1 MKRFIAMLLV
11 VLTILSVIP
20 VSVSAETKM
29 PFKDVKTSH
38 WFYKAV
44 KYTYEKGIF
53 AANNKAG
60 DMFGPNV
67 AMTRG
72 MFVTV
77 LFRLS
82 GTDQTQYDG
91 KTVFTDVPK
100 NQWYAKAV
108 QWANEKGYVA
118 GMTPTTFNPNGKIT
132 RAQMAR
138 ILALYAADVDGY
150 DLTDVRESAFDK
162 YADASKVQAWAKE
175 GITWMSTK
183 GLISGMGTD
192 KGAPVLNPNGNATRA
207 QAAQILMGYMEY
219 HNGEYPVGS
228 LTLGDTDLSEFV
240 IVLGTT
246 AFDHGETDYCD
257 NIAAFL
263 NNVFE
268 AALGYK
274 LPVYRDTDRPYV
286 EGAKEILIGKTN
298 REGTAVTVDREG
310 MDRNTYIYEMQ
321 GDHLILASNEEMYA
335 TYYAATNFL
344 EDVLGVTYYGLDR
357 FGYTNMKAA
366 SIADGV
372 RVVESMDFD
381 YCSNFQY
388 GGEDYFLG
396 THGEGV
402 FVNASHNLNA
412 LGCID
417 PDCPYATEGTISYG
431 HHLEHYLKSDPCFTD
446 DKVIDKVIE
455 NVRANLEDEIGDN
468 KDAYV
473 HVWLNQ
479 DDLGD
484 YCKGLDADED
494 GVPDCDCK
502 QVYRLWGRS
511 APYVQIMTYVSEA
524 LTDEYPNVKYFSFSY
539 RQTAT
544 RPKLASEISDEEYEK
559 FLESYKDHKYIPPK
573 DITPPSN
580 CTVMVKTDDT
590 ACSSHDRYDTT
601 CPQNEKYID
610 RFSGWCELFD
620 SVCLHHFMVSDKYP
634 TNPFPNIYELWSDY
648 DFLCD
653 YPEAKAIRTCANF
666 HGNSTDFPG
675 MRAYLNS
682 KLYWDKEMTW
692 NEYSAMLNDYLKG
705 VYGDGWTYIR
715 EYIDTMEELSS
726 ENHWWTYGEQNDWYE
741 IITEAQWRDGN
752 FEYCKELLYKALEL
766 CSTEEQ
772 IRETEILTLCIDYI
786 ECQLAYRAGAK
797 NFSELSTAFTE
808 KQTRLGYEN
817 PENWAPE
824 LDPDKWIY

>member
-1 MKRFIAMLLV
+1 MKRLIAILLTV
-11 VLTILSVIP
+11 FTIISVIP
-20 VSVSAETKM
+20 FSVAAKEM
-29 PFKDVKTSH
+29 PFKDVRESH
-38 WFYKAV
+38 WFYNAV
-44 KYTYEKGIF
+44 KYTYDKGIF
-53 AANNKAG
+53 AANNAAG

-67 AMTRG
+67 SMTRA

-82 GTDQTQYDG
+82 GVDQTVYTG
-91 KTVFTDVPK
+91 ETVFTDVPV

-108 QWANEKGYVA
+108 QWANEKNYVA
-118 GMTPTTFNPNGKIT
+118 GMTATTFNPNGSIT

-138 ILALYAADVDGY
+138 ILALYAAGEDGY
-150 DLTDVRESAFDK
+150 DLADVRESAFNK
-162 YADASKVQAWAKE
+162 FADANKVQSWAKE

-183 GLISGMGTD
+183 GLISGMGTE
-192 KGAPVLNPNGNATRA
+192 KGAPVLNPNGTATRA

-219 HNGEYPVGS
+219 YNGEYPVGS
-228 LTLGDTDLSEFV
+228 LTLGETDLSEFS
-240 IVLGTT
+240 IVYGVT
-246 AFDHGETDYCD
+246 AFNQKESDRPDCKE
-257 NIAAFL
+257 IADFIGGQ
-263 NNVFE
+263 FK
-268 AALGYK
+268 AALGIE
-274 LPVYRDTDRPYV
+274 LPIYRDTDHPYV
-286 EGAKEILIGKTN
+286 EGAKEILIGKT
-298 REGTAVTVDREG
+298 DREG
-310 MDRNTYIYEMQ
+310 AVVDIDRKGMDHNTFIYEMK
-321 GDHLILASNEEMYA
+321 GDFLILSSNEEMFA
-335 TYYAATNFL
+335 TYYAATMFL
-344 EDVLGVTYYGLDR
+344 EDILGVTYYGLDR

-381 YCSNFQY
+381 YCSNFQH

-396 THGEGV
+396 TFGEGV

-417 PDCPYATEGTISYG
+417 PDCPYATENTISYG
-431 HHLEHYLKSDPCFTD
+431 HHLEHYLKQDPCFTD
-446 DKVIDKVIE
+446 DRVIYKVIE
-455 NVRANLEDEIGDN
+455 NVRANLVEELGDN
-468 KDAYV
+468 KDAYA

-484 YCKGLDADED
+484 YCKCAE
-494 GVPDCDCK
+494 CQK
-502 QVYRLWGRS
+502 VYRLWGRS
-511 APYVQIMTYVSEA
+511 APYVQILTYVSEA

-544 RPKLASEISDEEYEK
+544 RPKLASEISDAEYEK
-559 FLESYKDHKYIPPK
+559 FVASWDHKYIPPK

-601 CPQNEKYID
+601 CPRNEKYID

-620 SVCLHHFMVSDKYP
+620 SVCMHHFMVSDKYP
-634 TNPFPNIYELWSDY
+634 SNPFPNIYELWSDF

-653 YPEAKAIRTCANF
+653 YPEAKAIRVGANF
-666 HGNSTDFPG
+666 HSESTDFQG
-675 MRAYLNS
+675 MRAYLSS
-682 KLYWDKEMTW
+682 KLYWDKDMSW
-692 NEYSAMLNDYLKG
+692 NEYSAMLDDYLKG
-705 VYGDGWTYIR
+705 VYGDGWSYIR
-715 EYIDTMEELSS
+715 EYIDITEELSS
-726 ENHWWTYGEQNDWYE
+726 ENHWWTYGDQNDWYE
-741 IITEAQWRDGN
+741 IITEEQWKDGN

-766 CSTEEQ
+766 CDTEQ
-772 IRETEILTLCIDYI
+772 QRRETEILTLCIDYI

-808 KQTRLGYEN
+808 KQTRLGYDN
-817 PENWAPE
+817 PENWTPE